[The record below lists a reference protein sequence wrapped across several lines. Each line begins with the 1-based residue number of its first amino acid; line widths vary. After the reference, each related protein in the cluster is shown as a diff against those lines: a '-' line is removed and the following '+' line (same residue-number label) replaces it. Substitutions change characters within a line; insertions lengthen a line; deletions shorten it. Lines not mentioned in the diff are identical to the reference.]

1 MRLFPGCCACA
12 MYSAKPLAIS
22 TAIAKIRV
30 LFMRTPIDARSR
42 RTFRAPKFSAL
53 ILQSLPTGFELD
65 QGPTFYPHSHAKG
78 VRARPLW
85 SLVDIAAASKTDMC
99 SAQAHVR

>member
-1 MRLFPGCCACA
+1 MRLFPGFCACA

-30 LFMRTPIDARSR
+30 LFMRTPIDATSR

-99 SAQAHVR
+99 SAKAHVR

>member
-53 ILQSLPTGFELD
+53 IFCKVSR
-65 QGPTFYPHSHAKG
+65 QGSSWTKG
-78 VRARPLW
+78 QHFTRIHMQKAFVLVRFG
-85 SLVDIAAASKTDMC
+85 
-99 SAQAHVR
+99 H

>member
-53 ILQSLPTGFELD
+53 PQNQPAGLFCKVSR
-65 QGPTFYPHSHAKG
+65 QGSSWTKG
-78 VRARPLW
+78 QHFTRIHMQKAFVLVRFG
-85 SLVDIAAASKTDMC
+85 
-99 SAQAHVR
+99 H

>member
-53 ILQSLPTGFELD
+53 GFCKVSR
-65 QGPTFYPHSHAKG
+65 QGSSWTKG
-78 VRARPLW
+78 QHFTRIHMQKAFVLVRFG
-85 SLVDIAAASKTDMC
+85 
-99 SAQAHVR
+99 H